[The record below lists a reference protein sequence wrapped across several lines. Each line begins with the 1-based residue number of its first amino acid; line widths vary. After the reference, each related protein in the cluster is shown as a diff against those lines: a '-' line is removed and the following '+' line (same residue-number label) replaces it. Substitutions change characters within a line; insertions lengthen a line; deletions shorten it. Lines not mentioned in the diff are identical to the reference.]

1 VLLLRVEKYAF
12 PSRER
17 SQILCRGT
25 AFRQVYFR
33 EACGAAGTHLKRKSW
48 KNVFPPVKAPH
59 LRRNLFFIESY
70 FFVRNTLR
78 PLSER
83 KFFKRKQI
91 TPVIKK

>member
-1 VLLLRVEKYAF
+1 MR
-12 PSRER
+12 SR
-17 SQILCRGT
+17 RGNGRR
-25 AFRQVYFR
+25 FYV
-33 EACGAAGTHLKRKSW
+33 AARHFDKFIFGNYVAAETHLKRKSW

-70 FFVRNTLR
+70 FFVRNTLH

>member
-1 VLLLRVEKYAF
+1 MRSRYGNVHKFYA
-12 PSRER
+12 
-17 SQILCRGT
+17 
-25 AFRQVYFR
+25 
-33 EACGAAGTHLKRKSW
+33 AARHFDKFIFGNYAAAETHLKRKSR

-59 LRRNLFFIESY
+59 LRRYLFFIESY
-70 FFVRNTLR
+70 FFVRNTFR